1 MRVVCFLKASRRVA
15 ACLSFVLLGGFAHAQ
30 FDPSFKTGSTI
41 KLNDDGSHYLKF
53 TLTNQIWFR
62 YNQSNPGSTI
72 DGTPKNETFD
82 IGIRRSRIQMFGA
95 LNKRSFVYVQLGM
108 NNFNHLSDR
117 KLGLFFHDVVAD
129 YQVFGSKLSIGG
141 GLTNWVGLSRISNA
155 SIITFM
161 PMDSPIFPFATIDA
175 TDQFNRKL
183 SIYAKGKLG
192 KLDYRLSVSDPME
205 FEKSPLFNST
215 TAITSNANFAP
226 GAAHKQYQA
235 YVMYQFKD
243 QESNLAPYLNG
254 CYLGDK
260 SVFNIGAGF
269 DFQHNAMWRKNEFG
283 DTLRSDMGLFAIDL
297 FWDKPLNAA
306 RNSALTMYA
315 AGFFNNYGKGYLRT
329 LGIMNPANGTISSQ
343 ASYNGAGNAAV
354 LFGNGQIIYLQ
365 TGWLLGTAAP
375 EKAKV
380 RFQPYAGIQYG
391 VFNRIKGSNV
401 ITDTGINFYLN
412 KHNSKISLNWQSRPV
427 YDGSDPEN
435 LKNSGRKNCVT
446 MQLQVAI

>member
-1 MRVVCFLKASRRVA
+1 MRCPVFFKVGRMVA
-15 ACLSFVLLGGFAHAQ
+15 VGLCISLFTLSTSAQ
-30 FDPSFKTGSTI
+30 FDPSFKSGSTL
-41 KLNDDGSHYLKF
+41 KLNEDGSHYLKF

-72 DGTPKNETFD
+72 DGTLKNETFD

-117 KLGLFFHDVVAD
+117 KLGLFFHDVLAD
-129 YQVFGSKLSIGG
+129 YQVLGSKLSIGG
-141 GLTNWVGLSRISNA
+141 GLTNWIGLSRISNA

-192 KLDYRLSVSDPME
+192 KIDYRLSVSDPME
-205 FEKSPLFNST
+205 FEKSTLYSST
-215 TAITSNANFAP
+215 APITAYSNFAP
-226 GAAHKQYQA
+226 GTAHKQYQA
-235 YVMYQFKD
+235 YLMYQFKD
-243 QESNLAPYLNG
+243 QESNLTPYMNG

-260 SVFNIGAGF
+260 SVFNIGSGF

-283 DTLRSDMGLFAIDL
+283 DTLRSDMGLFAVDL
-297 FWDKPLNAA
+297 FWDKPLNTA
-306 RNSALTMYA
+306 RNSALTIYA
-315 AGFFNNYGKGYLRT
+315 AGFFNNYGKGYLRN
-329 LGIMNPANGTISSQ
+329 LGIMNPANGTISSL
-343 ASYNGAGNAAV
+343 ASFNGAGNAAV
-354 LFGNGQIIYLQ
+354 LFGSGQIIYLQ
-365 TGWLLGTAAP
+365 TGWLLGSAAP
-375 EKAKV
+375 DKAKV

-391 VFNRIKGSNV
+391 MFNRINGPNV

-427 YDGSDPEN
+427 YNGSNPDKLEHLN
-435 LKNSGRKNCVT
+435 RKNCVT

>member
-1 MRVVCFLKASRRVA
+1 MIIGCSLKVSRRVA
-15 ACLSFVLLGGFAHAQ
+15 ACLIFSILLLPAMAQ
-30 FDPSFKTGSTI
+30 FDPTFQSGSMF
-41 KLNDDGSHYLKF
+41 KLNEDGSHYLKF

-62 YNQSNPGSTI
+62 YNQSNPGSTV
-72 DGTPKNETFD
+72 DGTLKNETFD

-129 YQVFGSKLSIGG
+129 YQVFGNKLSIGG

-155 SIITFM
+155 SVITFM

-183 SIYAKGKLG
+183 SMYAKGKLG
-192 KLDYRLSVSDPME
+192 KLDYRMSVSDPME

-215 TAITSNANFAP
+215 TAIASNANFAP

-235 YVMYQFKD
+235 YVMYQFND
-243 QESNLAPYLNG
+243 QESNLTPYLNG

-283 DTLRSDMGLFAIDL
+283 DTLYNDMGLFAVDV
-297 FWDKPLNAA
+297 FWDKPLNTT
-306 RNSALTMYA
+306 RKSALTVYA

-329 LGIMNPANGTISSQ
+329 LGIMNPANGTVSSK
-343 ASYNGAGNAAV
+343 ASFNGAGNAAV
-354 LFGNGQIIYLQ
+354 LFGSGQIVYLQ
-365 TGWLLGTAAP
+365 AGWLLGSKVP

-380 RFQPYAGIQYG
+380 RFQPYTGIQYG
-391 VFNRIKGSNV
+391 MFNRINGPNV

-427 YDGSDPEN
+427 YSNSN
-435 LKNSGRKNCVT
+435 LDKLEPLKRKNCVT
-446 MQLQVAI
+446 LQLQVAI

>member
-15 ACLSFVLLGGFAHAQ
+15 ACLIFSLFLLPAMAQ
-30 FDPSFKTGSTI
+30 FDPSFKSGSSF

-129 YQVFGSKLSIGG
+129 YQVFGTKLSIGG

-155 SIITFM
+155 SVITFM

-183 SIYAKGKLG
+183 SMYAKGKLG
-192 KLDYRLSVSDPME
+192 KLDYRMSVSDPME
-205 FEKSPLFNST
+205 FEKSAIYSPTAPLIAYS
-215 TAITSNANFAP
+215 NFAP

-243 QESNLAPYLNG
+243 QESNLTPYMNG

-269 DFQHNAMWRKNEFG
+269 DFQHNAMWRKNDFG

-343 ASYNGAGNAAV
+343 ASFNGAGNAAV
-354 LFGNGQIIYLQ
+354 LFGSGQIVYIQ
-365 TGWLLGTAAP
+365 AGWLLGSENP
-375 EKAKV
+375 SLAKI
-380 RFQPYAGIQYG
+380 RFQPYVGVQYG
-391 VFNRIKGSNV
+391 MLNRINGPNV

-427 YDGSDPEN
+427 YNGSDPES

>member
-1 MRVVCFLKASRRVA
+1 MNLVVLFKAGRRDA
-15 ACLSFVLLGGFAHAQ
+15 ACLCIVLFSLAAQAQ
-30 FDPSFKTGSTI
+30 FDPSFKSGSTI
-41 KLNDDGSHYLKF
+41 KLNEDGSHYLKF

-72 DGTPKNETFD
+72 DGTLKNETFD

-129 YQVFGSKLSIGG
+129 YQLFGNKLSIGG

-205 FEKSPLFNST
+205 FEKSPIYST
-215 TAITSNANFAP
+215 AAPIGIYSNFAP

-235 YVMYQFKD
+235 YLMYQFKD
-243 QESNLAPYLNG
+243 QESNLTPYLNG

-269 DFQHNAMWRKNEFG
+269 DFQHNAMRRKNELG
-283 DTLRSDMGLFAIDL
+283 DTLRSDMGLFAVDL
-297 FWDKPLNAA
+297 FWDNPINTA
-306 RNSALTMYA
+306 RNSVLTVYA
-315 AGFFNNYGKGYLRT
+315 AGFFNNYGKGYLRN
-329 LGIMNPANGTISSQ
+329 LGIMNPTNGTVSSL
-343 ASYNGAGNAAV
+343 ASFNGAGNAAI
-354 LFGNGQIIYLQ
+354 LFGTGQIVYLQ
-365 TGWLLGTAAP
+365 TGWLIGSKTP
-375 EKAKV
+375 EKSKV

-391 VFNRIKGSNV
+391 MFNRINGANV
-401 ITDTGINFYLN
+401 ITDSGINFYLN
-412 KHNSKISLNWQSRPV
+412 RHNSKISVNWQSRPV
-427 YDGSDPEN
+427 YNSAN
-435 LKNSGRKNCVT
+435 LDKLEPLKRKNCVT
-446 MQLQVAI
+446 LQLQVAI